1 MDIVF
6 PPEYQTLFDTL
17 APASRA
23 ERDIWRYA
31 LVLLMIDL
39 YKMKIEATHLD
50 GDTLHL
56 VVRSTTGELFSVVR
70 PNISEEVEQ
79 AILEQI
85 RDAAESTIGIQV
97 Q

>member
-6 PPEYQTLFDTL
+6 PPEFQTLFDNL
-17 APASRA
+17 APASRS

-31 LVLLMIDL
+31 LVLLMVDL
-39 YKMKIEATHLD
+39 YKMKIVATHLD

-56 VVRSTTGELFSVVR
+56 IVRYSSGELFSVIR

-85 RDAAESTIGIQV
+85 RAAAETTMGLQMH
-97 Q
+97 